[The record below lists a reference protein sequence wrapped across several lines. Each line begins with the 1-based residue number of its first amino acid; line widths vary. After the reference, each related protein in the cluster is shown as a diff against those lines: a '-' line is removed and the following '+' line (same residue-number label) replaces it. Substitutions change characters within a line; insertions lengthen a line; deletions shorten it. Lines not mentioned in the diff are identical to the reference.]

1 MIGLCVFGIRGR
13 TGYNPIK
20 VSAAYFCQDAFLNQ
34 LGVSPTFNLLTSVLD
49 DRRPENRYL
58 HLMDEQEALEKVKA
72 LLARPGEPD
81 VSPLAVY
88 RHNSQDSVSRRC
100 PNVVLIM
107 MESMSSN
114 FMKRF
119 GQSQNLTPFLDS
131 LYACSLSFP
140 NFYSAG
146 FIPIMVCTLLY
157 ILFLP

>member
-1 MIGLCVFGIRGR
+1 
-13 TGYNPIK
+13 
-20 VSAAYFCQDAFLNQ
+20 
-34 LGVSPTFNLLTSVLD
+34 
-49 DRRPENRYL
+49 
-58 HLMDEQEALEKVKA
+58 MDEQEALEKVKA

-88 RHNSQDSVSRRC
+88 RHNSQDSVSRRR

-146 FIPIMVCTLLY
+146 IHTNHGLYATLY
-157 ILFLP
+157 SFLL